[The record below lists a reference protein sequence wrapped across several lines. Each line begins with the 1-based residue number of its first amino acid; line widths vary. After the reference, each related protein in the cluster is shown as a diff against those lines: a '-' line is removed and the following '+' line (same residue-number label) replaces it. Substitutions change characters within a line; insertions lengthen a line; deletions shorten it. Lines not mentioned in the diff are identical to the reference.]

1 MIYQGVDDPE
11 LINDLKLIHTQM
23 QKIIKSYQDVLK
35 KDHPDPELFF
45 LAINEYEDIHEK
57 IMRLYSFAFFH
68 YKSDISDPAHML
80 LYQKIRDHWYK
91 ISEALSFFQEDF
103 LNLKDKE
110 FKKIIKYKKLNYYRY
125 FLLRQY
131 NLRHYQLHDVED
143 RFGQRKDHTGKEAFL
158 LLYDELSSL
167 LTSPIQIKNES
178 RLLKN
183 DPVLDAAHLQQ
194 KKLDDE
200 ESYNAYLQRLSRY
213 GLVFK
218 NILNALLFDYNQ
230 KSRERGFLNPVSVR
244 HLANDVKEE
253 VISNMLQAVDAN
265 YRMARRFFSLKA
277 DLLGLKKL
285 KHTDIFASL
294 NKKSFKISLS
304 KAKAIILEVL
314 EATDPVFYQ
323 NAIDLFNNGRIDAES
338 RQGKLPG
345 AFCKCFSPSLEPCI
359 LMNYGDDIRDV
370 LVLIH
375 EIGHGIHYKLSS
387 ENSCLTHKAP
397 PVLAEMTAIF
407 FELVIT
413 HHLLSRETY
422 KELKQELTVLQAEGI
437 IKNVFRQHILISF
450 EISLHSLRDD
460 HLLGEDDICKL
471 WWDANSRLYGN
482 KVDMPSQYLWGWT
495 HVPHIF
501 HAPFYCY
508 SYIFGNLLAI
518 LLFQKYLKEG
528 DALMKKIVLLFSSG
542 FSRSPFDLL
551 NEVGLNIHDYKIW
564 EQAIKYFDDILD
576 HIETS
581 GLSS

>member
-11 LINDLKLIHTQM
+11 LINDLKLIHIQA
-23 QKIIKSYQDVLK
+23 QKITKSYQDILK
-35 KDHPDPELFF
+35 KETPDPELFF

-68 YKSDISDPAHML
+68 YKSDISDPVRMQ
-80 LYQKIRDHWYK
+80 LYQKIRDLWYE
-91 ISEALSFFQEDF
+91 ISETLGFFQEDF

-110 FKKIIKYKKLNYYRY
+110 FKKIIKYSKLNCYRY

-131 NLRHYQLHDVED
+131 NLRNYQLHDVEN
-143 RFGQRKDHTGKEAFL
+143 RFSQRKNCAGKDAFL
-158 LLYDELSSL
+158 LLYDELSSSL
-167 LTSPIQIKNES
+167 ISPIQIKSES
-178 RLLKN
+178 KLLKN
-183 DPVLDAAHLQQ
+183 DPVLDAARLQQ
-194 KKLDDE
+194 RKLDNE
-200 ESYNAYLQRLSRY
+200 EDYNAYLQRLSRY

-230 KSRERGFLNPVSVR
+230 KSRERGFFNPVSVR

-253 VISNMLQAVDAN
+253 VIANMLQTVDTH
-265 YRMARRFFSLKA
+265 YQMARRFFSIKA

-285 KHTDIFASL
+285 KHTDIFAPL
-294 NKKSFKISLS
+294 NKKGFKVSFP
-304 KAKAIILEVL
+304 KAKVIILDIL
-314 EATDPVFYQ
+314 EATDPIFHQ
-323 NAIDLFNNGRIDAES
+323 NALDIFNNARIDMES
-338 RQGKLPG
+338 RYGKLPG
-345 AFCKCFSPSLEPCI
+345 ALCKCFSPSLEPCI
-359 LMNYGDDIRDV
+359 LMSYGDDIRDMMV
-370 LVLIH
+370 LVH

-387 ENSCLTHKAP
+387 KNSCLTHKAP
-397 PVLAEMTAIF
+397 PVLAEMAAIF
-407 FELVIT
+407 FELIIT
-413 HHLLSRETY
+413 HHLLSMETY

-460 HLLGEDDICKL
+460 HPLGEDDICKL
-471 WWDANSRLYGN
+471 WWDANSCLYGD
-482 KVDMPSQYLWGWT
+482 KVDMPAQYLWGWA

-528 DALMKKIVLLFSSG
+528 NSLIKKIVLLFSSG

-564 EQAIKYFDDILD
+564 EQAMKYFDDILD
-576 HIETS
+576 HI
-581 GLSS
+581 